1 MTASN
6 FESYKIWGLD
16 VRVVTPCRCG
26 CALIRV
32 HPYSVKSSIPIW
44 KCSWCAR
51 RKYKLS
57 ETEITLLER
66 WVHQFD
72 WTLEPLVFHENG
84 KVYASC
90 QLPTLREAASDIRRE
105 DSLVPAMPP
114 GDTALNGDAL
124 SGTGEY
130 AVAGRGS
137 NAPLEAGAKPN

>member
-1 MTASN
+1 VTASN
-6 FESYKIWGLD
+6 FDTCKIWGLD

-51 RKYKLS
+51 RKGRLT
-57 ETEITLLER
+57 ETKIKLLER
-66 WVHQFD
+66 RVHQFG

-90 QLPTLREAASDIRRE
+90 QLPALREATSGVRRE
-105 DSLVPAMPP
+105 NSVVPTLSPN
-114 GDTALNGDAL
+114 DTALEGDAISRKGKRAL
-124 SGTGEY
+124 
-130 AVAGRGS
+130 AGR
-137 NAPLEAGAKPN
+137 